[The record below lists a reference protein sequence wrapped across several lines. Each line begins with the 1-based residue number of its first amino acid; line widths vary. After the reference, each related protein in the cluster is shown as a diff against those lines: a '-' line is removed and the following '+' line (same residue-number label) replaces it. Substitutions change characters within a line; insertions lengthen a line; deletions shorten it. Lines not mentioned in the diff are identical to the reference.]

1 MCIRDSNIPDTLP
14 ILPLRNTVLFPGVVI
29 PINIGRDKS
38 LKLIRYAYKQSALI
52 GVIAQKAVSYTHLI
66 AQGRV
71 WTGKDAVKVGLVDV
85 LGGLDDAIQIAA
97 QKAKVSD
104 YRIVEYPTEK
114 DFMQELLNS
123 FSASI
128 KTNILKNELG
138 DYYETFRQLQ
148 NTLNMPEGLIT
159 RIPVS
164 YTHLDVYKRQPQ
176 AYDCRNLQA
185 LPNAV

>member
-1 MCIRDSNIPDTLP
+1 M
-14 ILPLRNTVLFPGVVI
+14 
-29 PINIGRDKS
+29 
-38 LKLIRYAYKQSALI
+38 
-52 GVIAQKAVSYTHLI
+52 
-66 AQGRV
+66 
-71 WTGKDAVKVGLVDV
+71 KVGLVDV

-159 RIPVS
+159 RIP
-164 YTHLDVYKRQPQ
+164 
-176 AYDCRNLQA
+176 YDIDIN
-185 LPNAV
+185 

>member
-1 MCIRDSNIPDTLP
+1 MTRDE
-14 ILPLRNTVLFPGVVI
+14 V
-29 PINIGRDKS
+29 
-38 LKLIRYAYKQSALI
+38 
-52 GVIAQKAVSYTHLI
+52 HEI

-97 QKAKVSD
+97 KKAKVSD

-159 RIPVS
+159 RIP
-164 YTHLDVYKRQPQ
+164 
-176 AYDCRNLQA
+176 YDIDIN
-185 LPNAV
+185 